1 MIDCTKK
8 ESVATITLCRSN
20 AKNAIGTRMSA
31 ELRDIQFDIQRDKTV
46 KVAVFTAE
54 GQEVFCAG
62 TDLEEFYTFKNRA
75 ERIALFSVASIIDA
89 FDCPTIA
96 AINGDALGQYF
107 KTRNREIQK
116 WLKITVD
123 KI

>member
-1 MIDCTKK
+1 
-8 ESVATITLCRSN
+8 
-20 AKNAIGTRMSA
+20 MSA
-31 ELRDIQFDIQRDKTV
+31 ELKDIQIDIRHDKTV
-46 KVAVFTAE
+46 KVVVISAE

-116 WLKITVD
+116 
-123 KI
+123 